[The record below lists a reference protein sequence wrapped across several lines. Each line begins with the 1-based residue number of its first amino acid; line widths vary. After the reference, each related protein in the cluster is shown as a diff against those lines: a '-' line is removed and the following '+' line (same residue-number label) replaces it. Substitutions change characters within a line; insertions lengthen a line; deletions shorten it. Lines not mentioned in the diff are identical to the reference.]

1 MILVPCSG
9 VVLMHFLN
17 LKVLYYQRV
26 DETFTTLESV
36 KEEIVKE
43 LGGEK
48 KEGIGTEMG
57 SKKKKLGSGSDISK
71 EEKIGIII

>member
-1 MILVPCSG
+1 M
-9 VVLMHFLN
+9 
-17 LKVLYYQRV
+17 

-57 SKKKKLGSGSDISK
+57 KGMGSKKKKLGSGSDISK